1 MIIRVDKCSTFGM
14 RKLCT
19 KPLPK
24 LLINGVLIPYVEMGK
39 SFLTKVASLTSTCL
53 TTNTCVNCPLL
64 YKSL

>member
-1 MIIRVDKCSTFGM
+1 M

-39 SFLTKVASLTSTCL
+39 TFLT
-53 TTNTCVNCPLL
+53 
-64 YKSL
+64 

>member
-1 MIIRVDKCSTFGM
+1 M

-39 SFLTKVASLTSTCL
+39 SFLTAPYLGRFFDFDMSNNNTCL
-53 TTNTCVNCPLL
+53 NCPLL